1 MILIGRFY
9 ANVNEKVNENIKV
22 KIWRWL
28 EKAQAGY
35 SKYENSSGMEIMVD
49 IDVCDKAE
57 EMAKVLNTD
66 VEGIFA
72 IAAYRLGRA

>member
-1 MILIGRFY
+1 MKRL
-9 ANVNEKVNENIKV
+9 NENIKVKV

-28 EKAQAGY
+28 EKAQAWY
-35 SKYENSSGMEIMVD
+35 SKYEDSSRMEIMVD

-66 VEGIFA
+66 VEGIFSFVSH
-72 IAAYRLGRA
+72 RLIKT

>member
-1 MILIGRFY
+1 
-9 ANVNEKVNENIKV
+9 
-22 KIWRWL
+22 
-28 EKAQAGY
+28 
-35 SKYENSSGMEIMVD
+35 MEIMVD

-72 IAAYRLGRA
+72 IAAYRLGRERMILRYADHFRSP